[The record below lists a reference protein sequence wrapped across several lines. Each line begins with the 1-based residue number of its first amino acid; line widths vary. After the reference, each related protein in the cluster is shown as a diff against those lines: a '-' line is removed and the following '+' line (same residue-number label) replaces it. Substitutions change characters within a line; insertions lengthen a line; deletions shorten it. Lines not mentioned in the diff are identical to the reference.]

1 MEELL
6 KMIAKEIMLS
16 VADEMED
23 YIVYDDEDEIR
34 YKENEV
40 SNLISNK

>member
-23 YIVYDDEDEIR
+23 YIIYDNEDEIR
-34 YKENEV
+34 YKENE
-40 SNLISNK
+40 

>member
-23 YIVYDDEDEIR
+23 YIVYDNEDEIR
-34 YKENEV
+34 YKENE
-40 SNLISNK
+40 

>member
-6 KMIAKEIMLS
+6 EMIAKEIMLS

-23 YIVYDDEDEIR
+23 YIEYGNEDEIS
-34 YKENEV
+34 YKENE
-40 SNLISNK
+40 

>member
-23 YIVYDDEDEIR
+23 CIVYDEEDEIR
-34 YKENEV
+34 YKENE
-40 SNLISNK
+40 

>member
-34 YKENEV
+34 YKENE
-40 SNLISNK
+40 

>member
-6 KMIAKEIMLS
+6 KMIAKKIMLS

-23 YIVYDDEDEIR
+23 YVVYDDEDEIR
-34 YKENEV
+34 YKENE
-40 SNLISNK
+40 

>member
-16 VADEMED
+16 VVDEMED

-34 YKENEV
+34 YKENE
-40 SNLISNK
+40 